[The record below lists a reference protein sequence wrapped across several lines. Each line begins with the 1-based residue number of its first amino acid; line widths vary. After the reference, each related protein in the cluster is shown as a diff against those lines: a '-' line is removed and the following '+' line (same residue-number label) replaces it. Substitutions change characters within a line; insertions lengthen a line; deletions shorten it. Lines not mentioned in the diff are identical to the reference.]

1 MARRPKLDGLKGTS
15 TISSAIRDALNIPD
29 GVLIAHFKEF
39 SNVKR
44 LIDDYLQNQVGPIE
58 KDARIVHDIVTVALG
73 DISKL
78 VIKKVKNSRKENP
91 TKMVM
96 INGDCIFVSQALM
109 LASYCKKVKLYLE
122 NTQIKNMFALE
133 YSKAIRI
140 KRREEEIQ
148 EANANLKHKGQ
159 MLMYTAADCGYDE
172 INANLERD
180 KGKRKAATANEEE
193 DSEDKGS
200 VGQENLDNEDEDDR
214 GNEKRLRQE
223 TPSDTEEYHDVS
235 FLTTTS
241 GGTYQNSV
249 SSNSSPYI
257 AYVTSLDEIKPMTL
271 ENLGEVRYMSKSE
284 PMIDR
289 LMYSGIDFVD
299 ACEDRQY
306 TPGILDDN
314 IHSFV
319 DQFVRAVRYKDGNLL
334 LSPLKP
340 ELVNITI
347 LLLSC
352 HFNILKEYRIQQ
364 LNFQSYRPVENQ
376 DNRETDYKI
385 KYVVP
390 FINSVFHVNDR
401 FQIYWDVPF
410 DFYDC
415 SNMSIQRRQ
424 TSDAK
429 FVEIGGLEIGA
440 VEIKSFHT
448 AAVDIDNDIVRLG
461 EITKRM
467 LHRRVMKAKSPRE
480 FMTFGVMVYG
490 SIVEY
495 YIHQYHPS
503 QSSTA
508 AARSSS
514 SYTFKLIQRCTLP
527 TLSNTYT
534 HMMLSLEY
542 LIYYKK
548 LMEDSLARDSDID
561 EPYLY
566 STIDNGFIP
575 TVTLLN
581 LDKVFK

>member
-1 MARRPKLDGLKGTS
+1 
-15 TISSAIRDALNIPD
+15 
-29 GVLIAHFKEF
+29 
-39 SNVKR
+39 
-44 LIDDYLQNQVGPIE
+44 
-58 KDARIVHDIVTVALG
+58 
-73 DISKL
+73 
-78 VIKKVKNSRKENP
+78 
-91 TKMVM
+91 MVM
-96 INGDCIFVSQALM
+96 INGDCIFVKQALM

-223 TPSDTEEYHDVS
+223 TPSDTEEHHDVS

-284 PMIDR
+284 PVIDR

-376 DNRETDYKI
+376 DNRETDYKM

-461 EITKRM
+461 KKRARTESHVSPTTIAQSVLASQPNNSNGSKTEEIDLT
-467 LHRRVMKAKSPRE
+467 
-480 FMTFGVMVYG
+480 
-490 SIVEY
+490 
-495 YIHQYHPS
+495 
-503 QSSTA
+503 TA
-508 AARSSS
+508 ASKYATIDPVASNAGGSTSTNPSPEQTVDKYSDIEIDDIDDSDYVPPEESEGSSGDSQDEEKADKMLIDSQEVEELQHEENNQVVFAQYSRKGAVVTHSSS
-514 SYTFKLIQRCTLP
+514 DDKCNIS
-527 TLSNTYT
+527 
-534 HMMLSLEY
+534 
-542 LIYYKK
+542 
-548 LMEDSLARDSDID
+548 
-561 EPYLY
+561 EP
-566 STIDNGFIP
+566 
-575 TVTLLN
+575 LL
-581 LDKVFK
+581 